1 MPAGSRLVG
10 TLQPGD
16 VPKKMGCV
24 QWVDGGGVGVGSRFS
39 SAHGHRVR
47 RSSFGSLTIL
57 CVKKRQEVSRIGET
71 SRIHLV
77 RRADTYGQKRVSTE
91 RNYCTWQKELDSLE
105 RSKRKS
111 ALLVPICIMLAPN
124 ANAPARFVPQG
135 SQAEIGPIRP
145 PSFTV
150 CHRSGK
156 RSRSHPTPST

>member
-1 MPAGSRLVG
+1 
-10 TLQPGD
+10 
-16 VPKKMGCV
+16 MGGRR
-24 QWVDGGGVGVGSRFS
+24 WGGGGVSRFS

-124 ANAPARFVPQG
+124 ANAPARFVPQD